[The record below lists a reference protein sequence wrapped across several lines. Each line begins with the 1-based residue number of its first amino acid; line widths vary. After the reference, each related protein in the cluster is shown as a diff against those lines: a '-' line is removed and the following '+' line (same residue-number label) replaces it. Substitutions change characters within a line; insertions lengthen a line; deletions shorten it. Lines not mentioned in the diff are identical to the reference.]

1 MNTAKLAIKRPIF
14 ITCIVAL
21 IVILGGISYKNIG
34 LELMPDITFPIVAVT
49 TTYSG
54 AAPEEMEKLVS
65 KPLEDELGSI
75 SGIKHLNSQNDE
87 GVSLILIEFNMDVD
101 IDKVSQDVRD
111 KVNLAHDNLPDDLT
125 TDPVVQKFDPDS
137 FPVLK
142 LILLS
147 DLPAGELYDIA
158 NERVKPQITRI
169 NDVGNVQIVGGT
181 KREIQVEIDQNRLN
195 EYRIPMSRVVSQMK
209 NSGSN
214 VPVGKKES
222 GPRET
227 VFRAMG
233 EFSTL
238 DQIRNALISFS
249 GDVGNSVSVKTLGTV
264 RDGTVDTTTLGRVY
278 SGEQSLDKKGNIV
291 TRGAKKEQTCVF
303 LNVIKQSGSNTV
315 TVCDDVKKS
324 LAGINNQLSQM
335 KGSSRII
342 IALDQSK
349 WIRTNVSETVNTII
363 IGIILA
369 IAVVFLFLGNVRST
383 IITAI
388 AIPNSLLG
396 AIIVMKGMGFTFNV
410 MTLMALS
417 LVVGLLVD
425 DAIVVR
431 ENIFRKLEKGMSP
444 HKAAETGTTEVMLAV
459 IATTLTIIAVFFPI
473 GMLSGVM
480 GKFFKPFG
488 FTIVFAMAV
497 SLFDALTVAPFL
509 SAYFAGDGRKEN
521 NIVIRS
527 FERFQSGMESIY
539 TRVMHFCL
547 KYPLRVILV
556 MVLIFMTSIVLLGK
570 VKKTFVPSG
579 DRGEFAIS
587 ITMPS
592 GTSLQGTSDAIRKI
606 EDYLKNLPDLD
617 YYTVS
622 VGGTNSEPEQG
633 SLDVFL
639 TPGRKHDT
647 EYNKNEV
654 RNFLKNITGGAKT
667 AVGDPGGHGDS
678 PFMLIVSGPNLPM
691 VEEYADQILAQ
702 VVRVPDL
709 IDVDTSVKK
718 GKPEL
723 RVNFDAKKMQDMG
736 VSNTT
741 AGMELRNSVAG
752 AVVGQFRENGLEYD
766 IRARLKPEQR
776 DLRNSF
782 PNTRVP
788 NISGLMVPLSQIST
802 PQSTSG
808 SSQILRRDKAYIVKI
823 TANLSPDGAIGNA
836 MTQVSRNIAKNVKL
850 PLGVNYSY
858 SGQSENMAETV
869 ASVIFALMLALVFI
883 YLVLS
888 SLYESFVTPFTILL
902 AIPPALTGALFA
914 LFITNQM
921 LNIFSM
927 IGMVLL
933 MGLVTKNSIL
943 LVDHAMHGVRSGLD
957 RKEAVLRAGMRRLRP
972 ILMTTFAMIAG
983 MIPLALGIGEAAK
996 MRQSMGIA
1004 IIGGLIVSTLVTLI
1018 LVPAVF
1024 EYIDRFR
1031 HATESKILVREED
1044 LLADEKREKHEHK
1057 DEIKEA
1063 PIAKKA
1069 RKKS

>member
-278 SGEQSLDKKGNIV
+278 SGEQTLDKKGNIV

-335 KGSSRII
+335 KGNSRII

-369 IAVVFLFLGNVRST
+369 IVVVFLFLGNVRST

-396 AIIVMKGMGFTFNV
+396 AVIVMKGMDFTFNV

-547 KYPLRVILV
+547 KYPLRVILA

-579 DRGEFAIS
+579 DRGEFAIT

-639 TPGRKHDT
+639 VSGRKHDT

-654 RNFLKNITGGAKT
+654 RKFLKNITGGAKT

-702 VVRVPDL
+702 VLKVPDL

-782 PNTRVP
+782 QNTRVP

-888 SLYESFVTPFTILL
+888 SLYESFVTPLTILL

-1031 HATESKILVREED
+1031 HATEAKILVREED
-1044 LLADEKREKHEHK
+1044 LLADEKREKHEHE